1 MGKQKKTRMTDFAK
15 YYKNRFRQDINQF
28 FSTIPDQSR
37 FHEDIQNKQIYSVQY
52 ERLTRDFDH
61 LNFLTKPEREY
72 FGVAL
77 FFTVLTD
84 MVCYSHFH
92 EHYESFKQLTR
103 YPKFIGNCPG
113 GCHYH
118 FHPSDIF
125 AAMNYSRKNQLDIL
139 SSERLDFF
147 EKFNEAIKTMK
158 YEIISFIKEYI
169 KEIDSNQFWEFC
181 KREFPYKSKNE

>member
-1 MGKQKKTRMTDFAK
+1 MTDFAT

-37 FHEDIQNKQIYSVQY
+37 FHEDNQNKQTYSIQY

-61 LNFLTKPEREY
+61 LNFLTKPEKEY

-84 MVCYSHFH
+84 MVCYSHFRQYY
-92 EHYESFKQLTR
+92 EHFKQLTR

-118 FHPSDIF
+118 YHPSDIF

-147 EKFNEAIKTMK
+147 DKFIEAIKTMK
-158 YEIISFIKEYI
+158 DETIDFINEHI
-169 KEIDSNQFWEFC
+169 KEIDSTQFWETC
-181 KREFPYKSKNE
+181 KREFPYRLKVD